1 MNLLA
6 YAEKTLHQPVSDLP
20 LGPVDF
26 CLLNELA
33 YLPFDA
39 LAAYHGGFEQ
49 GISLAQLNQEFKNDR
64 SLRANWF
71 LATPQRLKLLELMAL
86 SNRFSSIRLS
96 KYRALQDQ
104 EKQVQFAALTLVI
117 PGVLRQVIFRGTDDS
132 LVGWQEDFH
141 LASQDDIPAQSLAL
155 RYLTQTLQVP
165 SLLPTVVTGHS
176 KGGHLAIYAASRLED
191 PGLQDELDQVLA
203 FDSPGFAS
211 AFTQDPGYRRILP
224 KIHEYLPVDS
234 QVGRLMFKSH
244 PRTFVASSSFGI
256 MQHSI
261 FYWRADEQAH
271 DFQQVEAASKN
282 SDRLERVI
290 HSWLD
295 RHSSDEIR
303 LVVDTCF
310 GLAMGQGY
318 SSLLDVGQNFISFV
332 QTMREAAKT
341 LDPQTA
347 QTVQEA
353 LGDFVVLWRQE
364 GREAQEGAEPA
375 RLPLPSASQLAGAL
389 ALPSASQLAGSL
401 PKLPMLRPAKPL
413 AEDSSQAPE

>member
-6 YAEKTLHQPVSDLP
+6 YAEKTLHQPISDLP

-49 GISLAQLNQEFKNDR
+49 GISLAQLNQEFKNDK

-86 SNRFSSIRLS
+86 SNRFSSVRLS

-104 EKQVQFAALTLVI
+104 EEEVQFAALTLVI
-117 PGVLRQVIFRGTDDS
+117 PGVLRQIIFRGTDDS

-155 RYLTQTLQVP
+155 RYLTQALRVP
-165 SLLPTVVTGHS
+165 SLVPTIVSGHS

-191 PGLQDELDQVLA
+191 PGLQDELDRVLA

-211 AFTQDPGYRRILP
+211 AFLEDAGYQRLLP

-244 PRTFVASSSFGI
+244 PRTFIASGSFGI

-261 FYWRADEQAH
+261 FYWRADEEAG
-271 DFQQVEAASKN
+271 DFQRVEAASKN

-318 SSLLDVGQNFISFV
+318 SSLLDVGQNFLSFV

-347 QTVQEA
+347 QTVQDA
-353 LGDFVVLWRQE
+353 LGDFVVLWRQDA
-364 GREAQEGAEPA
+364 RESQEGDESA
-375 RLPLPSASQLAGAL
+375 RLPLPSASQLAAAL
-389 ALPSASQLAGSL
+389 PLPSASQLAGSL
-401 PKLPMLRPAKPL
+401 PKLPRLRPVRPVSEESA
-413 AEDSSQAPE
+413 QAPE

>member
-6 YAEKTLHQPVSDLP
+6 YAEKTLHQPISDLP

-39 LAAYHGGFEQ
+39 LADYHGGFEQ
-49 GISLAQLNQEFKNDR
+49 GISLAQLNQEFKNDK

-86 SNRFSSIRLS
+86 SNRFSSVRLS

-104 EKQVQFAALTLVI
+104 EEEVQFAALTLVI

-155 RYLTQTLQVP
+155 RYLTQALRVP
-165 SLLPTVVTGHS
+165 SLVPTIVSGHS

-191 PGLQDELDQVLA
+191 PGLQDELDRVLA

-211 AFTQDPGYRRILP
+211 AFLEDAGYQRLLP

-244 PRTFVASSSFGI
+244 PRTFVASGSFGI
-256 MQHSI
+256 MQHFI
-261 FYWRADEQAH
+261 FYWRADEEAG
-271 DFQQVEAASKN
+271 DFQRVEAASKN

-318 SSLLDVGQNFISFV
+318 SSLLDVGQNFLSFV

-347 QTVQEA
+347 QTVQDA
-353 LGDFVVLWRQE
+353 LGDFVVLWRQDA
-364 GREAQEGAEPA
+364 RESQEGDESA
-375 RLPLPSASQLAGAL
+375 RLPLPSASQLAAAL
-389 ALPSASQLAGSL
+389 PLPSASQLAGSL
-401 PKLPMLRPAKPL
+401 PKLPRLRPVRPVSEESA
-413 AEDSSQAPE
+413 QAPE